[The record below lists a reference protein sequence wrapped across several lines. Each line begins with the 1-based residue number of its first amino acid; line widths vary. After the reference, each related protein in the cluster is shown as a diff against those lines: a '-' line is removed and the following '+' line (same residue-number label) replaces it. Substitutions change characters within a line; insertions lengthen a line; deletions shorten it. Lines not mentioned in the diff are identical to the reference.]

1 MTLTPFPGV
10 SSQPM
15 YASLGLW
22 ILYIFHSFKYTFY
35 KFFWNHLCAQT
46 FSHVWIFVSPQP
58 VAHQAPLS
66 MWLLRQEYWSGF
78 LFPPPRDLSHP
89 GMEPESLMSPA
100 LAGGFLITSTIWE
113 APNYLYWGLI
123 NIQWNA
129 LIFSVQL
136 DKFGQVCLSAS
147 LTTTVRTQMLPSPG
161 EGPLCPFFSHSPPSP
176 NPAFWLQIRFVLM
189 ESHVI

>member
-22 ILYIFHSFKYTFY
+22 ILYISHSFKYTFY
-35 KFFWNHLCAQT
+35 KFFWEHLCAQT
-46 FSHVWIFVSPQP
+46 FSHVHIFVTPQP

-66 MWLLRQEYWSGF
+66 MWFPRPEYWGGF
-78 LFPPPRDLSHP
+78 PFPPPGDLSNP

-100 LAGGFLITSTIWE
+100 LAGGFFITGTIWE
-113 APNYLYWGLI
+113 APNYLYWSVI
-123 NIQWNA
+123 NLQWNA
-129 LIFSVQL
+129 VILSVQL
-136 DKFGQVCLSAS
+136 DKLSRVCTSGS
-147 LTTTVRTQMLPSPG
+147 LTITIRTQMFPSPG

-176 NPAFWLQIRFVLM
+176 DPVFW
-189 ESHVI
+189 SAATSG